1 MLDRVFQSHMAYG
14 MCGCLVIQN
23 SKCQLMQM
31 VEAQVMLRNVTML
44 NGGDI
49 VLGYINT
56 VAAAGQAKVLSLL
69 STIYLDRPLDSQ
81 L

>member
-1 MLDRVFQSHMAYG
+1 MAYG

-23 SKCQLMQM
+23 SKCQVMQM

-49 VLGYINT
+49 VLGSINT

>member
-1 MLDRVFQSHMAYG
+1 
-14 MCGCLVIQN
+14 
-23 SKCQLMQM
+23 MQM

-49 VLGYINT
+49 VLGSINT

>member
-1 MLDRVFQSHMAYG
+1 MAYG

-49 VLGYINT
+49 VLGSINT